1 MTYLNYDLVNYT
13 KNDKKQNHPSE
24 LTFSLS
30 LMNFFN
36 IEDMEEVIF
45 FFPLTSKEGCTLS
58 EPVLS

>member
-45 FFPLTSKEGCTLS
+45 FSP
-58 EPVLS
+58 